1 MARYDLYANPTAGE
15 RRHTPYLLDVQND
28 FIDALATRVVIP
40 LRTTAAFGPR
50 ASHLNPLLRTGSE
63 ELVLD
68 TAALGAIVASELRRP
83 LDNLRPQQALIA
95 EALDALFG
103 TY

>member
-15 RRHTPYLLDVQND
+15 RKHTPFLLDVQND

-50 ASHLNPLLRTGSE
+50 ARHLNPVLRVGND

-68 TAALGAIVASELRRP
+68 AAALGAIIASELRRP
-83 LDNLRPQQALIA
+83 VDNLRSQQALVA

-103 TY
+103 AY